1 MSSTVGAVSS
11 TTNDVPYN
19 SHLEEQEDDAPNS
32 ISDDAEE
39 TEPEDDDDDKE
50 LDLGPQ
56 FTLKEQLEKD
66 KDDESLRKW
75 KEQLLGSV
83 DISAFGESK
92 DPEVK
97 IQSLTITTCSESPD
111 LVLPIPF
118 TNDPKKSLFILKEG
132 SQCRMKFTFT
142 VSNNIVSGLKYTNIV
157 SKTGVRVNSRKK
169 MLGTFSPQHEP
180 YTYELEEKTTPS
192 GIFARGTYAA
202 RTKFVDDDKKC
213 YLDVSYYFEIQRNWG
228 TPN

>member
-66 KDDESLRKW
+66 KVCIIFLPNVSFFTPLRFKLSFLLIPSFFFVSKDDESLRKW

-83 DISAFGESK
+83 DISAVG
-92 DPEVK
+92 
-97 IQSLTITTCSESPD
+97 
-111 LVLPIPF
+111 
-118 TNDPKKSLFILKEG
+118 
-132 SQCRMKFTFT
+132 
-142 VSNNIVSGLKYTNIV
+142 
-157 SKTGVRVNSRKK
+157 
-169 MLGTFSPQHEP
+169 GTFYILLTFSCLFFF
-180 YTYELEEKTTPS
+180 Y
-192 GIFARGTYAA
+192 I
-202 RTKFVDDDKKC
+202 
-213 YLDVSYYFEIQRNWG
+213 
-228 TPN
+228 